1 MQNEPQHRDAPAGAK
16 PTCPRRT
23 VMREAA
29 IVIGLGVLIVGVVV
43 GLRGG
48 SGQCGQG
55 LDTSTLEVRTER
67 GSVALA
73 SLVGR
78 PSALVFWATW
88 CAACADELPELERL
102 AASGH
107 KVLAI
112 SREPLEK
119 TMAFTRARGLSVP
132 LASDR
137 AGASFASFGVEV
149 LPTIIVFDAAGHPV
163 EVQRGATSYEQLRA
177 KLAALER

>member
-1 MQNEPQHRDAPAGAK
+1 MQNEPPHRDAPTGAK

-23 VMREAA
+23 VMREMA
-29 IVIGLGVLIVGVVV
+29 IVLGLGVLIVGAVVA
-43 GLRGG
+43 LRG
-48 SGQCGQG
+48 SGGECGQG
-55 LDTSTLEVRTER
+55 LAASRVEIDTER
-67 GSVALA
+67 GSVGLA

-88 CAACADELPELERL
+88 CAACADEMPELERL

-107 KVLAI
+107 RVLAI

-119 TMAFTRARGLSVP
+119 TLAFTRARGLSVP
-132 LASDR
+132 LGSDR
-137 AGASFASFGVEV
+137 AGVSFATFGVEV

-163 EVQRGATSYEQLRA
+163 EVQRGASSYEQLRA
-177 KLAALER
+177 KLAALEP